1 MCWCKAESVSRFC
14 FFIICRPTTVPYI
27 PGISDDDSTRAARK
41 EGDPD
46 GKTVQVPAELS
57 YEEWYN
63 KYVKGSTKYKL
74 QKVMKDKK
82 INGKLIMEPK
92 MLNLDNYTFD
102 DEHINKERDHKVTK
116 EEAVSFMK
124 NAKFALSRWNGAY
137 MNYYSREGSVYIHLE
152 SKTIRTAFRRSE
164 FKDKAKAMMEMIENE
179 D

>member
-124 NAKFALSRWNGAY
+124 NAKFALSR
-137 MNYYSREGSVYIHLE
+137 
-152 SKTIRTAFRRSE
+152 
-164 FKDKAKAMMEMIENE
+164 
-179 D
+179 